1 MTTYKLLYF
10 RIRNLAEVTR
20 LLFKLAEQPFDDCI
34 VEFDKWPQIK
44 EKVPFR
50 LLPVLEVTDSNGTV
64 QIAQSKAILRFVASR
79 LGLDGSNDIERA
91 QCDMIVEQIRDIF
104 DKLVSVYKLPDSE
117 EKNQRLTNA
126 LSDTIPNAYK
136 LIQNIL
142 EENKNGNGFLVG
154 NKVSYADVALMNS
167 YDWLLNRKHE
177 VLSRLSG
184 LENHDKM
191 IRNIPQLAR
200 HLEENKNLNLT
211 ILYNISYP

>member
-1 MTTYKLLYF
+1 MH
-10 RIRNLAEVTR
+10 
-20 LLFKLAEQPFDDCI
+20 
-34 VEFDKWPQIK
+34 
-44 EKVPFR
+44 
-50 LLPVLEVTDSNGTV
+50 
-64 QIAQSKAILRFVASR
+64 
-79 LGLDGSNDIERA
+79 
-91 QCDMIVEQIRDIF
+91 
-104 DKLVSVYKLPDSE
+104 VSVYKLPDSE

-191 IRNIPQLAR
+191 MRNIPQLAR